1 MTTDMDTELIDSSN
15 ILAFYSHSWLH
26 LQLVIAGYS
35 WFQLVTAVTASWLAG
50 GAGAGAGPPSP
61 G

>member
-1 MTTDMDTELIDSSN
+1 MLTLIVQTRYYMTTDMDTELIDSSN

-35 WFQLVTAVTASWLAG
+35 WLKLVTAGYNWLQL
-50 GAGAGAGPPSP
+50 
-61 G
+61 

>member
-15 ILAFYSHSWLH
+15 IS
-26 LQLVIAGYS
+26 AGYS
-35 WFQLVTAVTASWLAG
+35 WLKLVTAGYSWLQLVTAVTASWLAG
-50 GAGAGAGPPSP
+50 GGGAGAGPLSP